1 MAKEKTNWEEVE
13 PKRDRSRESQKDYEE
28 TTLPEE
34 EMQQDEPAEMTESEE
49 SSWQEEPE
57 EINPEYEEEN
67 PEGEEGDDTAAM
79 EEEKEEYDYDYDYD
93 YDPQEVAWDNE
104 ADQIGSSSKQAYGM
118 AGPKRKEREEEIQSK
133 KETAKSIGRKIW
145 DGLCTAVSCAAALVG
160 HVIHVFVSN
169 AFLGEHTQLP
179 CLSIL
184 CRKVCSAST
193 CNFQKADMEI
203 STGTA

>member
-34 EMQQDEPAEMTESEE
+34 EMQQDEPVEMTEPEE

-57 EINPEYEEEN
+57 ETIPEYEEED
-67 PEGEEGDDTAAM
+67 PEGEEGDDTAAI
-79 EEEKEEYDYDYDYD
+79 EEEKEEYGYDYD

-104 ADQIGSSSKQAYGM
+104 GEQMNSSFKQAYGM
-118 AGPKRKEREEEIQSK
+118 AGPKRKEREEENPSK

-169 AFLGEHTQLP
+169 HF
-179 CLSIL
+179 
-184 CRKVCSAST
+184 
-193 CNFQKADMEI
+193 
-203 STGTA
+203 